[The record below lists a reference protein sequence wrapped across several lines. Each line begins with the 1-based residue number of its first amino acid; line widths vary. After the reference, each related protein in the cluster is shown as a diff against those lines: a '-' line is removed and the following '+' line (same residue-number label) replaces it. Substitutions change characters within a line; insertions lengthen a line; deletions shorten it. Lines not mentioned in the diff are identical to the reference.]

1 MDKIIISILK
11 DQNLGAAIRQMQ
23 TFITK
28 NALGEF
34 KDDFMQIVSDYEFM
48 KYFVKKGLQDPKR

>member
-34 KDDFMQIVSDYEFM
+34 KDDFMQMVSDYELM
-48 KYFVKKGLQDPKR
+48 KERASRP